1 MSRPDSSKQPFCK
14 KLYFQLFLIALFCV
28 VCWSILNNSSVLFN
42 KGVISIPFV
51 FLLKHLNY
59 VHSEIYRWCHH
70 SPSADWLFINLCTI
84 YLQKTYSQW
93 YNYSRINLNQ
103 LHSHQNNSSLSIWM
117 VHKSSLSICDT
128 SCGIILG
135 GFLGFVGF
143 LDGLRG
149 SAETGLVV
157 SYVLLKNIIFN
168 NLLQQYYQYSV
179 SLQYTVNLMLFFI
192 F

>member
-1 MSRPDSSKQPFCK
+1 M
-14 KLYFQLFLIALFCV
+14 
-28 VCWSILNNSSVLFN
+28 
-42 KGVISIPFV
+42 
-51 FLLKHLNY
+51 
-59 VHSEIYRWCHH
+59 
-70 SPSADWLFINLCTI
+70 
-84 YLQKTYSQW
+84 
-93 YNYSRINLNQ
+93 NQ

-149 SAETGLVV
+149 SAETG
-157 SYVLLKNIIFN
+157 VLLKNIIFN

-179 SLQYTVNLMLFFI
+179 SLRYTVNLMLFFI